1 MRLTSVVIGLFCA
14 SLGWAQPSTQT
25 GIAHVAFRVAN
36 LEASRAF
43 YVDKMGFEEFYAT
56 KDASGKITEDYLK
69 VNDHQFI
76 ELYPQTDPP
85 RPLGLMHV
93 CWESND
99 LQAMHDDCVKHGV
112 EIRDVRKAG
121 AGNLLTVAR
130 EPEGQTIEYT
140 QYQPGSRHTEALG
153 KYLGPKR
160 VAITIVGA
168 ISPAKDPAATRA
180 FYVDKLG
187 FSLISTSVPARVRM
201 PGNSGQELDIVQ
213 SGPDAKSGIIFGV
226 ADLRATRETLT
237 KLGLTVKLP
246 EAAAPDS
253 NQRGVRPGG
262 ATPGAPPQNRKP
274 FPLAV
279 PAPTT
284 AAAPDQRPG
293 PEGPGMPPR
302 ERPFTKLVVADP
314 DGAVISFVKAALPD
328 VAAGDYFVN
337 WPTGMS
343 PAEVGKRVA
352 EHFVK
357 SPHQDPRRIIYPEV
371 CTWYG
376 SLTFAHLTKDK
387 DLLDSLIK
395 RFDPLLGPDA
405 GLIVQS
411 PGVDYSVFGTLPL
424 QINIENKDRRYLDLG
439 LWFADRQWANPNPDG
454 LTPESRFW
462 IDDMYMITMVQVQA
476 FRATG
481 NPAYIDRASKEMVA
495 YLDRLQQPNGLFFH
509 EPEVKFYWGRGNGW
523 MAAGMAELLSSL
535 PKDHPNRP
543 RILEGYRKMMK
554 GLLDNQGADGM
565 WRQLIDRNDSW
576 PETSGTGMFTFAFV
590 TGVKNGLLDTA
601 TYGPAARK
609 AWLALVGYIDNKAD
623 VTSVCAGTNKL
634 DDLDYYMT
642 RNRMTGD
649 FHGQAPVVWAASAL
663 LR

>member
-1 MRLTSVVIGLFCA
+1 MKPTSLFIALFCA
-14 SLGWAQPSTQT
+14 SLGLAQPPNQT
-25 GIAHVAFRVAN
+25 GIAHVAFRVAD
-36 LEASRAF
+36 LDAARAF
-43 YVDKMGFEEFYAT
+43 YVDKLGFEEFYAT
-56 KDASGKITEDYLK
+56 KDSAGRITEDYLK
-69 VNDHQFI
+69 VNDHQFV
-76 ELYPQTDPP
+76 ELYPQTNPP

-93 CWESND
+93 CWESSD
-99 LQAMHDDCVKHGV
+99 LQAMHDEYVKRGV

-160 VAITIVGA
+160 LAITIVGA
-168 ISPAKDPAATRA
+168 ISPAKDPLATRA
-180 FYVDKLG
+180 FYLDKLG
-187 FSLISTSVPARVRM
+187 FSLISTSIPARLRM
-201 PGNSGQELDIVQ
+201 PGNSGQEIDIVQ
-213 SGPDAKSGIIFGV
+213 AGPDVKSGIIFGV
-226 ADLRATRETLT
+226 ADLRAAREALT
-237 KLGLTVKLP
+237 SLGLTVKLFP
-246 EAAAPDS
+246 ETTRPDE
-253 NQRGVRPGG
+253 NQRGVPVGTPAPGG
-262 ATPGAPPQNRKP
+262 T
-274 FPLAV
+274 
-279 PAPTT
+279 PAPAE
-284 AAAPDQRPG
+284 AAAQDQRPG
-293 PEGPGMPPR
+293 PGGPGGPPR
-302 ERPFTKLVVADP
+302 ERPVTKLTVADP

-328 VAAGDYFVN
+328 AAAGDYFVN
-337 WPTGMS
+337 WPARMS
-343 PAEVGKRVA
+343 PAEIGKRVA
-352 EHFVK
+352 DHFVK

-387 DLLDSLIK
+387 ELLDSLIK
-395 RFDPLLGPDA
+395 RFDPLFGPDA
-405 GLIVQS
+405 GLIVRAS
-411 PGVDYSVFGTLPL
+411 GVDYSVFGTLPF
-424 QINIENKDRRYLDLG
+424 QIYTETKDPRYLELG
-439 LWFADRQWANPNPDG
+439 KWFADRQWANPRPDG
-454 LTPESRFW
+454 LTPETRFW

-481 NPAYIDRASKEMVA
+481 NPVYIDRASKEMVA
-495 YLDRLQQPNGLFFH
+495 YLDKLQQPNGLFFH
-509 EPEVKFYWGRGNGW
+509 ETEVKFFWGRGNGW

-565 WRQLIDRNDSW
+565 WRQLIDRPDAW

-590 TGVKNGLLDTA
+590 TGVKNGLLDAA

-609 AWLALVGYIDNKAD
+609 AWLALVGYIDRNAD

-642 RNRMTGD
+642 RDRMTGD